1 MASMDAF
8 GSPFEPSRSPKGCA
22 APVGHNTGLNPIAET
37 VGWPGVF
44 PVPENGTAAAP
55 APAVPGAAV
64 IGLWTAVF
72 DYDAGAEDELSLRK
86 GDLVEVLSKDS
97 LVSGDEGW
105 WTGMIEDRVG
115 VFPCNYVSSSNGISE
130 KLRDATSEDYSQ
142 CTVPPLQVLDIDF
155 SELTLEEIIGA
166 GGFGKVYRA
175 QWRGMEV
182 AVKAARRDP
191 DEDAAATLESV
202 RQEARLFTMLRH
214 PNVMALL
221 GVCLTEP
228 HLCLVMEYARG
239 GPLNRALAG
248 KRIPPHTLVDW
259 AVQVARAMLYL
270 HCQALV
276 PVIHRDLKS
285 SNILI
290 LEKVENEDLSNK
302 TLKITDFGLAREWHR
317 TTKMSAAGTYAWMAP
332 EVIRSS
338 TFSKGSDVWSY
349 GVLLWELL
357 TGEVPFRGIDG
368 LAVAYGV
375 AMNKLALPIP
385 STCPEPFARLLEDCW
400 NPDPHA
406 RPAFP
411 TILDQLTAIGESGFF
426 EMPADSFHS
435 LQDDWKLEIQEMFD
449 QLRAKEKELR
459 SWEEE
464 LSRAALAQKCQEEA
478 LRRREQELAE
488 REIHILERELHV
500 IISQLYQEQQ
510 RPRVE
515 QRHGKFRRSRLKLRT
530 GDGNRISL
538 PSDFQHKITVQ
549 ASPTVDRRRSIL
561 GSNSTPPTSPPI
573 LPRLRAI
580 QLTPGD
586 SNKVWGR
593 NAALIQEEEEE
604 EERKGSRKK
613 GRTRGS
619 GPLRE
624 HSADESTKT
633 QKEVGGSRQRSC
645 SAPNLRR
652 SPRHSPAVPG
662 VPSLA
667 ETENEDCCFL
677 NDSPGAG
684 TSPSQTYLCIPF
696 HRDNSTTMA
705 TASSEGHGTGSSD
718 LGVCS
723 PVREGVTCSSVSS
736 SSGGRHPSPGVGRR
750 SDLMLLGCGAILA
763 AVGLGFNLLDLCS
776 TPSAGPSQ
784 APGEGAATGG
794 GKARWEGLFHR
805 GGGGG
810 GGGGNRRSTS
820 PPTRKLFKRES
831 PLRSVATPPPP
842 PPPLAAIPPSLTLLS
857 LSSVSDCN
865 STRSLLRSDSEE
877 LLVYRPA
884 TPPAPPP
891 TLPPPKLPP
900 PRSPPA
906 APSPPAPPMVLSP
919 PALTSP
925 PPLNPLVNTH
935 LESFKKNPRQS
946 LTPTHVPVSVHATR
960 GLHRTPSDGALKKR
974 CPPSSAANNNNGF
987 HAAQGKADNAV
998 FGGQWC
1004 MREDMSEVP
1013 RLPDP
1018 NLVYPPT
1025 PRRRCQ
1031 PERPKTLDFLVRPR
1045 PSPRIRS
1052 EVPPWGD
1059 SPGGGRCRGDSP
1071 SHTSSTE
1078 TPPTVEFEDPVHR
1091 GVPPTPGSPWV
1102 NDSLLDQRDEGQC
1115 RDGTIPLCRP
1125 EKSLARDSPYRV
1137 RPGFWS

>member
-22 APVGHNTGLNPIAET
+22 AHTLDPVPET
-37 VGWPGVF
+37 VGWPAVF

-55 APAVPGAAV
+55 SRPSPTVA
-64 IGLWTAVF
+64 GLWTAVF

-130 KLRDATSEDYSQ
+130 KLRDVASEDYSQ
-142 CTVPPLQVLDIDF
+142 CTVPPLHVLEIEF

-191 DEDAAATLESV
+191 DEDAAQTLESV
-202 RQEARLFTMLRH
+202 RQEAKLFAMLRH
-214 PNVMALL
+214 PNIMALL

-276 PVIHRDLKS
+276 PIIHRDLKS

-290 LEKVENEDLSNK
+290 LERVENEDLSNK

-400 NPDPHA
+400 NPDPHS
-406 RPAFP
+406 RPAFT

-449 QLRAKEKELR
+449 LLRAKEKELR

-464 LSRAALAQKCQEEA
+464 LSRAALQQKCQEEA

-488 REIHILERELHV
+488 REIHILERELNV
-500 IISQLYQEQQ
+500 IISQLYQE

-515 QRHGKFRRSRLKLRT
+515 QRHGKFRRSRLKLR
-530 GDGNRISL
+530 DGNRISL

-549 ASPTVDRRRSIL
+549 ASPTLDRRRSIL

-586 SNKVWGR
+586 SSKVWGR
-593 NAALIQEEEEE
+593 NAAVQQDDD
-604 EERKGSRKK
+604 EERKSSRKK

-619 GPLRE
+619 GPHRE

-633 QKEVGGSRQRSC
+633 PKEVGGSRQRSC

-677 NDSPGAG
+677 SDSPEGGA
-684 TSPSQTYLCIPF
+684 SPSQSYLCIPF
-696 HRDNSTTMA
+696 HREGSA
-705 TASSEGHGTGSSD
+705 ASEGYGVGAVD

-723 PVREGVTCSSVSS
+723 PVREGVTCSSSS
-736 SSGGRHPSPGVGRR
+736 ARHPSPGVGRR
-750 SDLMLLGCGAILA
+750 SDLVLLGCGAILA
-763 AVGLGFNLLDLCS
+763 AVGLGFNLLDLCQ

-784 APGEGAATGG
+784 GPGEGGGSGG

-810 GGGGNRRSTS
+810 QRRSTS

-831 PLRSVATPPPP
+831 PLRAAAPPPLPPPPPPP
-842 PPPLAAIPPSLTLLS
+842 PPPLAAIRPSLTLLS

-884 TPPAPPP
+884 TPPPPP
-891 TLPPPKLPP
+891 PLSPPQAPQ
-900 PRSPPA
+900 SPPA
-906 APSPPAPPMVLSP
+906 TASPPPPPLVLSPP

-974 CPPSSAANNNNGF
+974 CLPSSSGNNNNG
-987 HAAQGKADNAV
+987 HHPHQAKADNAV
-998 FGGQWC
+998 YGGQWC
-1004 MREDMSEVP
+1004 MREDVSDVP

-1018 NLVYPPT
+1018 NLVFPPT

-1052 EVPPWGD
+1052 EVPWGD
-1059 SPGGGRCRGDSP
+1059 SPGGRCRGESP

-1078 TPPTVEFEDPVHR
+1078 TPPTMEFGGGAV
-1091 GVPPTPGSPWV
+1091 VPPTPCSPWV

-1115 RDGTIPLCRP
+1115 RDGTVPLCRP
-1125 EKSLARDSPYRV
+1125 ESSLARDSPYRV